1 MSKKILVGCYEP
13 PGWGGASTGLYL
25 LFQKMQQDGF
35 DVAYVS
41 LIAKK
46 DKAFFQHLFG
56 NDFGNPLARD
66 NVYSCMLEEPR
77 SQRPAALVDLVAR
90 LSPHLLV
97 GKGFIA
103 ARLMK
108 LAAPHL
114 PLVFVTA
121 GSRQVQHL
129 IETGTVTDFIAF
141 RRSIEC
147 GVVFT
152 ASHTDH
158 EAQATEAS
166 DLIVVNSPLVRFA
179 FEHFFP
185 AHANKIYSK
194 IVSVADLVYREADR
208 FEYLKRPF
216 AHRDIDVIFI
226 ASKWNRVEKNYGLVR
241 KIIARGLNVHVV
253 GQVDQPCPPAHYH
266 GVVTR
271 RHDLYELLGR
281 SKVLVCPSLI
291 DAEPGVLFQ
300 ASAMDCNVVASPNC
314 GARQL
319 CNTQLL
325 ADQCSLNAF
334 LSKIHLSLSKSLQD
348 NRECFRGGYENLV
361 EALNVF

>member
-1 MSKKILVGCYEP
+1 
-13 PGWGGASTGLYL
+13 
-25 LFQKMQQDGF
+25 MQQDGF
-35 DVAYVS
+35 NVAYVS

-46 DKAFFQHLFG
+46 NKAFFQHLYG
-56 NDFGNPLARD
+56 NDFGNPQALD
-66 NVYSCMLEEPR
+66 NVYTCMLEEPR
-77 SQRPAALVDLVAR
+77 WQRPAALAALIAR

-114 PLVFVTA
+114 PLVFMTA

-129 IETGTVTDFIAF
+129 IEAGAVTDFMAF

-152 ASHTDH
+152 ASHADH
-158 EAQATEAS
+158 EAQATEVS
-166 DLIVVNSPLVRFA
+166 DLIIVHSPLVRFA

-185 AHANKIYSK
+185 AHADKIYSN

-208 FEYLKRPF
+208 FEALKRPF

-226 ASKWNRVEKNYGLVR
+226 ASKWNRVEKNYRLVR
-241 KIIARGLNVHVV
+241 KIIARGERLNVHVV
-253 GQVDQPCPPAHYH
+253 GQVDQLCLSAHYH

-271 RHDLYELLGR
+271 PQDLYELLGR
-281 SKVLVCPSLI
+281 SKVLACPSLI
-291 DAEPGVLFQ
+291 DAAPGVLFQ

-314 GARQL
+314 GNWQL

-334 LSKIHLSLSKSLQD
+334 LSKIHLSLSKTLQD

-361 EALNVF
+361 ETLSVF